1 MSPLLC
7 YPPVLYHATTCKQT
21 PLSITTFITTI
32 AMSRI
37 GTYSSFVKAS
47 VVANDMGLAV
57 SGGRSG
63 AERGVPGQP
72 QRQPQRQS
80 QRQAK
85 RQPQRQSQRQPQRQS
100 QRQSQRQAQ
109 RRVKQAKELRRRKNK
124 SNASK
129 SKR

>member
-1 MSPLLC
+1 
-7 YPPVLYHATTCKQT
+7 
-21 PLSITTFITTI
+21 
-32 AMSRI
+32 MSRI

-80 QRQAK
+80 QRQ
-85 RQPQRQSQRQPQRQS
+85 
-100 QRQSQRQAQ
+100 SQRQAQ